1 MTCVDVST
9 NCFAKSIIYQSHLPS
24 SEVSYFTAK
33 LMRSVY
39 EGVGRRL
46 KVWYTNP
53 SQ

>member
-1 MTCVDVST
+1 MACVDVST
-9 NCFAKSIIYQSHLPS
+9 NCFANSIIYQSHLPS
-24 SEVSYFTAK
+24 SEVSYFK

-39 EGVGRRL
+39 EGVGLRL